1 MSRIAM
7 LLLLAVSCILP
18 AAAQRK
24 AALNTDEQPAV
35 TTLYACVNNNTGA
48 IRIVTSKTTCKPT
61 EHEIQWN
68 QTGPQGP
75 KGPAG
80 PQGQTGAQGAQGQ
93 AGAQGIR
100 GQTGAQGIP
109 GPAGISAGVFGWGGG
124 VFLAP
129 YPGVVVAQTAAVQ
142 TSGTYFISASALL
155 SIDVN
160 DYAFCYVTPTSSET
174 DDAFYGGGG
183 VSNSLQ
189 QASVT
194 DSWFLGVGDSIQM
207 MCFNGITGGNTYT
220 PDTTITATLINSA
233 IYAADKKQH
242 VPKVSKNPRAP
253 R

>member
-109 GPAGISAGVFGWGGG
+109 GPAGISAGVLVGG
-124 VFLAP
+124 V
-129 YPGVVVAQTAAVQ
+129 
-142 TSGTYFISASALL
+142 ASFSRLIPALL
-155 SIDVN
+155 
-160 DYAFCYVTPTSSET
+160 
-174 DDAFYGGGG
+174 
-183 VSNSLQ
+183 
-189 QASVT
+189 
-194 DSWFLGVGDSIQM
+194 
-207 MCFNGITGGNTYT
+207 
-220 PDTTITATLINSA
+220 
-233 IYAADKKQH
+233 
-242 VPKVSKNPRAP
+242 
-253 R
+253 